1 MFFKTFAGI
10 LEKVGKKLETNMMKN
25 PGRALEIGARIGNA
39 AVGENPTAA
48 SGTIPDVM
56 FFHQT
61 GNSLYL
67 GNFFDF

>member
-1 MFFKTFAGI
+1 MFFKTFEGI
-10 LEKVGKKLETNMMKN
+10 SDRVGKKLETNVMKS

-39 AVGENPTAA
+39 TVGENPTAA
-48 SGTIPDVM
+48 SGTISDIM

-67 GNFFDF
+67 GNFS